1 MTVSGK
7 TFAAAAASNPVAAR
21 PRSARGVTIIPDP
34 ASGPRLVLIP
44 RLAAGGRWR
53 VEAMRSLREPLLLW
67 FTQGAGRVT
76 IGGTTR
82 GYGAHN
88 AVFIPAGTMHGFEM
102 TGRVF
107 GTAIFFGRDHGLPL
121 PEQPHHLRVRETAAQ
136 QEIGLILDAATR
148 ELEAGRPGAERAAR
162 HYLGLLGVW
171 LDRQITLAEGESRPA
186 PDASRRL
193 AERYA
198 RLLERNFN
206 SAMGVADFAAA
217 LGVTPTHLTRACK
230 AASGRSAH
238 ELLQDRVLFEARR
251 LLAETNL
258 PVKQVAAH
266 LGFGS
271 AAYFTRS
278 FHARTGQT
286 PSDFRRK
293 H

>member
-1 MTVSGK
+1 MPK
-7 TFAAAAASNPVAAR
+7 TSLPQAAR
-21 PRSARGVTIIPDP
+21 AATVIPDP

-44 RLAAGGRWR
+44 RLASGGRWR
-53 VEAMRSLREPLLLW
+53 IEAMRSLREPLLLW
-67 FTQGAGRVT
+67 FTQGAGRIT

-121 PEQPHHLRVRETAAQ
+121 PEAPQHLRVRETAAQ
-136 QEIGLILDAATR
+136 QEIGTILDAATR
-148 ELEAGRPGAERAAR
+148 ELEAGRPGAQRAAL

-171 LDRQITLAEGESRPA
+171 MDRQMALTKGDATLPPA
-186 PDASRRL
+186 DASRRL

-230 AASGRSAH
+230 AASGRAAH
-238 ELLQDRVLFEARR
+238 DLLQDRVLFEARR
-251 LLAETNL
+251 LLAETAL
-258 PVKQVAAH
+258 PVKQVAAQ

-271 AAYFTRS
+271 AAYFTRT
-278 FHARTGQT
+278 FHSHTGQT

-293 H
+293 P

>member
-1 MTVSGK
+1 MSLSKPVS
-7 TFAAAAASNPVAAR
+7 AAIPAQNATLV
-21 PRSARGVTIIPDP
+21 VPDP

-44 RLAAGGRWR
+44 RLASGGRWR
-53 VEAMRSLREPLLLW
+53 IEAMRSLREPLFLW
-67 FTQGAGRVT
+67 FTQGAGRIT

-107 GTAIFFGRDHGLPL
+107 GTAVFFGREHGLPL
-121 PEQPHHLRVRETAAQ
+121 PATPQHLRVRETAAQ
-136 QEIGLILDAATR
+136 QEISTILDAATR
-148 ELEAGRPGAERAAR
+148 ELEGARPGATRAAL
-162 HYLGLLGVW
+162 HHLGLLGVW
-171 LDRQITLAEGESRPA
+171 LDRQIALADADSRPRS
-186 PDASRRL
+186 DAARRL

-198 RLLERNFN
+198 RLLERNY
-206 SAMGVADFAAA
+206 SSGMGVGDFAAA
-217 LGVTPTHLTRACK
+217 LGVTATHLTRVCK

-251 LLAETNL
+251 LLADTDL
-258 PVKQVAAH
+258 PVKQVASE

-278 FHARTGQT
+278 FHAHTGQT
-286 PSDFRRK
+286 PTGFRRK

>member
-1 MTVSGK
+1 MTVPR
-7 TFAAAAASNPVAAR
+7 TPDFARAATN
-21 PRSARGVTIIPDP
+21 IPDP

-53 VEAMRSLREPLLLW
+53 IEAMRSLREPMLLW
-67 FTQGAGRVT
+67 FTQGAGRIT

-88 AVFIPAGTMHGFEM
+88 AVFIPAGTMHGFDM

-107 GTAIFFGRDHGLPL
+107 GTATFFGRDHGLPL
-121 PEQPHHLRVRETAAQ
+121 PETPLHLRVRDTAAQ
-136 QEIGLILDAATR
+136 QEIGAILDAAAR
-148 ELEAGRPGAERAAR
+148 ELEAERPGAQRAAT
-162 HYLGLLGVW
+162 HHLGLLGVW
-171 LDRQITLAEGESRPA
+171 MDRQIALSTGETAS
-186 PDASRRL
+186 PDAARRL
-193 AERYA
+193 AERYS

-230 AASGRSAH
+230 AASGRAAH
-238 ELLQDRVLFEARR
+238 DLLQDRVLFEARR
-251 LLAETNL
+251 LLAETAL
-258 PVKQVAAH
+258 PVKQVAQQ

-271 AAYFTRS
+271 AAYFTRN
-278 FHARTGQT
+278 FHSRTGQT

-293 H
+293 N

>member
-1 MTVSGK
+1 MTVSD
-7 TFAAAAASNPVAAR
+7 TPDPARRTARAPV
-21 PRSARGVTIIPDP
+21 VIPDP

-44 RLAAGGRWR
+44 RLASGGRWR
-53 VEAMRSLREPLLLW
+53 IEAMRSLREPLLLW

-107 GTAIFFGRDHGLPL
+107 GTAVFFGRDHGLPL
-121 PEQPHHLRVRETAAQ
+121 PDAPHHLRIRDTAAQ
-136 QEIGLILDAATR
+136 QEIGQILDAATR
-148 ELEAGRPGAERAAR
+148 ELDAARPGAERAAR
-162 HYLGLLGVW
+162 LHLGLLGVW
-171 LDRQITLAEGESRPA
+171 LDRQITQAAGESRPPA
-186 PDASRRL
+186 DAARRL

-217 LGVTPTHLTRACK
+217 LGVTPTHLTRATR
-230 AASGRSAH
+230 AASGRAAH

-251 LLAETNL
+251 LLAETDM
-258 PVKQVAAH
+258 PVKRVAAE

-271 AAYFTRS
+271 AAYFTRT

-286 PSDFRRK
+286 PSAFRRK